1 MIALRHSSAKLRNIK
16 KPIASQRFAQ
26 TSPLFFFAEDKGG
39 LAYRSYTFN
48 YPETCAYPFN

>member
-39 LAYRSYTFN
+39 LAYRGYTFN